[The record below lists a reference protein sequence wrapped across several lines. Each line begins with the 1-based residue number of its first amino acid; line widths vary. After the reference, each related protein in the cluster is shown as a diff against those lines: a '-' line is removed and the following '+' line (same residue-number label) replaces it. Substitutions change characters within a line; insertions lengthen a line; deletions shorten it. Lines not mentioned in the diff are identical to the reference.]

1 MLVGRVQPS
10 AGGAVVRGGRSRL
23 GFCPQQDAL
32 LELLTGAEQLALYA
46 RLKGVPERAV
56 AAQVADVL
64 ARVSLPAE
72 MSARPAC
79 TYSGGS
85 RRKLSLAIALIGDA
99 DALLLDEPSSGMD
112 PGARRAMWSYIVA
125 ATSPGE
131 GPAGAR
137 APGAAAAG
145 ASGAGS
151 GSGLGSGRGAVAVV
165 LTTHSMEEC
174 EALCA
179 RVGIMHQARP
189 ALASR
194 PLLGTF
200 AQPGSQNTSL
210 YSR

>member
-56 AAQVADVL
+56 RGQVADVL

-72 MSARPAC
+72 MSARPAH

-112 PGARRAMWSYIVA
+112 PSARRAMWSYIMA

-131 GPAGAR
+131 GPAGAGR
-137 APGAAAAG
+137 SE
-145 ASGAGS
+145 SGL
-151 GSGLGSGRGAVAVV
+151 GLGSGAGPRRGGVAVV

-189 ALASR
+189 LALPAPWLVPTRSA
-194 PLLGTF
+194 PK
-200 AQPGSQNTSL
+200 P
-210 YSR
+210 